1 MKKKLCFSLLA
12 ALLLAGCGG
21 NAGTDAVTG
30 ANATQEAEESAAA
43 RTETEDT
50 IESTLEAA
58 VESTA
63 QSGPDTTAEGTAEQE
78 DEKETIIM
86 NGINIMEEC
95 PSSVYER
102 RDDVAY
108 GTVVHQTYHSNT
120 TGLDRGVNILLPANY
135 DDSKEYPIL
144 YLLHGI
150 FGDEYS
156 FTNDGN
162 IKLVEIMGNLAAD
175 GLAKEMI
182 VVLPNMYATT
192 DPEQKPALNVESVAP
207 YDNFINDL
215 VNDLMPYMAE
225 NYSVLSGRE
234 NTAIAGFSMGGRET
248 LFIGLSRPDLFA
260 YVGAIA
266 PAPGLTPGKDWA
278 MTHPGQL
285 SEEELTFEGK
295 DFEPAVLMV
304 CCGTKDSV
312 VGKFP
317 ESYHNIFEK
326 NQVSHVWYE
335 VPGADHDAQ
344 AIKSGLNNYVRAI
357 FKD

>member
-1 MKKKLCFSLLA
+1 MKRKLCFSLLA
-12 ALLLAGCGG
+12 ALLLAGCG
-21 NAGTDAVTG
+21 NSTVENTVEGTLESTVESTVSS
-30 ANATQEAEESAAA
+30 TAES
-43 RTETEDT
+43 T
-50 IESTLEAA
+50 IESTVSSESKTAA
-58 VESTA
+58 ESST
-63 QSGPDTTAEGTAEQE
+63 EQE
-78 DEKETIIM
+78 DEQEDNQKDENEKEMITM
-86 NGINIMEEC
+86 NGINIMEDC

-102 RDDVAY
+102 REGVAY
-108 GTVVHQTYHSNT
+108 GTVTHHTYHSDT

-135 DDSKEYPIL
+135 DDSKKYPVL

-150 FGDEYS
+150 FGDEY
-156 FTNDGN
+156 TLCNDDN
-162 IKLVEIMGNLAAD
+162 IKLPEIMGNLAAD
-175 GLAKEMI
+175 GLAKEII
-182 VVLPNMYATT
+182 VVLPNMYAST
-192 DPEQKPALNVESVAP
+192 DPEQKPAFNAESVAP

-215 VNDLMPYMAE
+215 VNDLMPYVEE

-285 SEEELTFEGK
+285 KEEELTFEGK
-295 DFEPAVLMV
+295 DFEPDVLMV
-304 CCGTKDSV
+304 CCGTKDGT

-317 ESYHNIFEK
+317 ESYHTILDK
-326 NQVSHVWYE
+326 NKVSHTWYE

-344 AIKSGLNNYVRAI
+344 AIKSGLNNFVRAI
-357 FKD
+357 FKN

>member
-21 NAGTDAVTG
+21 NEGTDVVAG
-30 ANATQEAEESAAA
+30 ANATQEAEESAAS
-43 RTETEDT
+43 RTEAEDT
-50 IESTLEAA
+50 IENTLEAA
-58 VESTA
+58 IESTA
-63 QSGPDTTAEGTAEQE
+63 QNEPETAAESTAEQE

-108 GTVVHQTYHSNT
+108 GAVVHQTYHSDT

-135 DDSKEYPIL
+135 DDSKEYPVL

-156 FTNDGN
+156 FTNDSN

-182 VVLPNMYATT
+182 VVLPNMYAAT
-192 DPEQKPALNVESVAP
+192 DPEQKPAFNVESVAP

-215 VNDLMPYMAE
+215 VNDLMPYIAE

-278 MTHPGQL
+278 MNHPGQL